1 MRSMMRRIALAAMVA
16 GLPASAFATGNLD
29 CSIDDANLKFT
40 FEALFG
46 HGVVAPLLQPR
57 ASFESKNPDIGKTL
71 RSFETDGSFLKQQWF
86 VGRDVKLLFYAETEG
101 EGVPFSSI
109 QLKIEAVQPPDED
122 FAYTGKYELVI
133 QPPVTGSATPDS
145 VTVEGDV
152 TCSAG

>member
-1 MRSMMRRIALAAMVA
+1 MRSMIRRIALAAMVA

-57 ASFESKNPDIGKTL
+57 ASFESKNPAIGKTL
-71 RSFETDGSFLKQQWF
+71 QAFEAEGSFLKQQWF

-101 EGVPFSSI
+101 EGVPFSSV
-109 QLKIEAVQPPDED
+109 QLTIEAIQPPDED
-122 FAYTGKYELVI
+122 FAYSGKYQLLI
-133 QPPVTGSATPDS
+133 QPPVMGSETPDT
-145 VTVEGDV
+145 VTLEGDV